1 MKFIFYCA
9 DRNDFSSGLLDQIA
23 SLVLA
28 ERLVVCRNFE
38 ELQSALLKS
47 AYDLFAAVLVVSS
60 RHDLL
65 DLLSIRDFL
74 TSVRVILVLPD
85 CEQETISKGHYLK
98 PRFLTT
104 DWNSE
109 EVIAVLAKM
118 LRSVEKFRVPVRHHK
133 HRRIQSH
140 ER

>member
-1 MKFIFYCA
+1 
-9 DRNDFSSGLLDQIA
+9 
-23 SLVLA
+23 
-28 ERLVVCRNFE
+28 
-38 ELQSALLKS
+38 
-47 AYDLFAAVLVVSS
+47 
-60 RHDLL
+60 
-65 DLLSIRDFL
+65 RDFL

-118 LRSVEKFRVPVRHHK
+118 LRSVEKFRDPVSHHK